1 MAEGGRSDGHT
12 QAGATHLPLY
22 PSPGALRVRSP
33 TLIPKTPATCVLLSP
48 WERIEVAM
56 IIVCRSAVRPLHYSP
71 RRHLGIHRIERR
83 ELKRLAIPTDT
94 AQNRGVGLFFRINL
108 SSRKLAALGLSLC
121 LITGCGGNARDI
133 VGAWRT
139 SPDPNAMIWEF
150 SNDGSV
156 LMGPNRGRY
165 TFGDNNRIKI
175 ETSTATS
182 VYQIELVG
190 DKMTLKEPSGSKL
203 VLTRVK

>member
-1 MAEGGRSDGHT
+1 MAT
-12 QAGATHLPLY
+12 
-22 PSPGALRVRSP
+22 
-33 TLIPKTPATCVLLSP
+33 
-48 WERIEVAM
+48 

-121 LITGCGGNARDI
+121 LITSCGGNARDI

-139 SPDPNAMIWEF
+139 SPDPNAMIWQF

>member
-1 MAEGGRSDGHT
+1 
-12 QAGATHLPLY
+12 
-22 PSPGALRVRSP
+22 
-33 TLIPKTPATCVLLSP
+33 
-48 WERIEVAM
+48 
-56 IIVCRSAVRPLHYSP
+56 
-71 RRHLGIHRIERR
+71 
-83 ELKRLAIPTDT
+83 
-94 AQNRGVGLFFRINL
+94 VGLFFRINL

-133 VGAWRT
+133 VGTWRT

-156 LMGPNRGRY
+156 MMGPNRGRY

-175 ETSTATS
+175 ETSIATS

>member
-1 MAEGGRSDGHT
+1 MPE
-12 QAGATHLPLY
+12 
-22 PSPGALRVRSP
+22 
-33 TLIPKTPATCVLLSP
+33 TL
-48 WERIEVAM
+48 
-56 IIVCRSAVRPLHYSP
+56 
-71 RRHLGIHRIERR
+71 
-83 ELKRLAIPTDT
+83 LAP
-94 AQNRGVGLFFRINL
+94 RGVP
-108 SSRKLAALGLSLC
+108 
-121 LITGCGGNARDI
+121 
-133 VGAWRT
+133 RT
-139 SPDPNAMIWEF
+139 QCDDWEF

-175 ETSTATS
+175 ETSIATS